1 MRRQT
6 CALLMALFVLV
17 AMPAPAHS
25 FFNLIRKH
33 NTCFL
38 EFKSCLDADLK
49 TEDGLDADLKTVLKQ
64 HSLEDAVGALEKLG
78 VYDWARLRLLTDG
91 DIDMMVERNKLP
103 LITGRLL
110 KLKRT
115 QLIAGLEKRDA
126 VGLASVVFTRLTK
139 FDVNVLRPYAVTMPD
154 MLPCA
159 RAERR
164 HGLDG

>member
-1 MRRQT
+1 MRRGAMRRQT

-25 FFNLIRKH
+25 FFNLIRKY
-33 NTCFL
+33 TCFL
-38 EFKSCLDADLK
+38 DSTTNLEYKSCLDADLK

-115 QLIAGLEKRDA
+115 QLIAGLESRLEKRDA

-139 FDVNVLRPYAVTMPD
+139 FDVNVL
-154 MLPCA
+154 
-159 RAERR
+159 
-164 HGLDG
+164 

>member
-1 MRRQT
+1 MRRGAMRRQT

-25 FFNLIRKH
+25 FFNLIRKYE
-33 NTCFL
+33 T
-38 EFKSCLDADLK
+38 DADL
-49 TEDGLDADLKTVLKQ
+49 TTVLKQ

-78 VYDWARLRLLTDG
+78 VYDLARLRLLTDG
-91 DIDMMVERNKLP
+91 DIDMMVEKNELP

-139 FDVNVLRPYAVTMPD
+139 FDVNVLRASRKKGSHMQ
-154 MLPCA
+154 
-159 RAERR
+159 
-164 HGLDG
+164 

>member
-1 MRRQT
+1 MRRGAMRRQT

-25 FFNLIRKH
+25 FFNLAG
-33 NTCFL
+33 
-38 EFKSCLDADLK
+38 SSPVYK
-49 TEDGLDADLKTVLKQ
+49 TDADLKTVLKQ
-64 HSLEDAVGALEKLG
+64 HSLQDAVGALERLG
-78 VYDWARLRLLTDG
+78 VYDLARLRLLADG

-139 FDVNVLRPYAVTMPD
+139 FDVNVLRASRKKRKPYAVTMPD

>member
-1 MRRQT
+1 MRRGAMRRQT

-25 FFNLIRKH
+25 FFNLAG
-33 NTCFL
+33 
-38 EFKSCLDADLK
+38 SSPVYK
-49 TEDGLDADLKTVLKQ
+49 TDADLKTVLKQ
-64 HSLEDAVGALEKLG
+64 HSLQDAVGALERLG
-78 VYDWARLRLLTDG
+78 VYDLARLRLLADG

-126 VGLASVVFTRLTK
+126 LKRTQLIAGLEKRDAVGLASVVFTRLTK
-139 FDVNVLRPYAVTMPD
+139 FDVNVL
-154 MLPCA
+154 
-159 RAERR
+159 
-164 HGLDG
+164 

>member
-1 MRRQT
+1 MRRGAMRRQT
-6 CALLMALFVLV
+6 CARLMALFVLV

-64 HSLEDAVGALEKLG
+64 HSLEDAVGVLERLG
-78 VYDWARLRLLTDG
+78 VYDLARLRLLTDG
-91 DIDMMVERNKLP
+91 DIDMMVERNELP

-139 FDVNVLRPYAVTMPD
+139 FDVNVLRASRKKGSHMQ
-154 MLPCA
+154 
-159 RAERR
+159 
-164 HGLDG
+164 